1 MRLSD
6 YLKNRA
12 ACYAIWA
19 FALALALL
27 FLYVFNVSWHAM
39 AIASALLVVGSVV
52 SELVEYIRRKAFY
65 DGLYEAIDGLQ
76 VHSQAY
82 LASEMVEPPDFL
94 EGQVLCDVMRMASS
108 SMNARVARHRR
119 ESQDFRE
126 FIELWV
132 HEVKLPLASLQL
144 MSHNDGN
151 ARYAQQ
157 LARIDDMV
165 QNVLYYARSESAEK
179 DYVIRETSL
188 ARAFSNVALKNRDEL
203 LERGVQLR
211 TEGLDVTVMTDGKW
225 LEYML
230 GQLMANSLK
239 YAAPDRPPQIRVAAE
254 EQDDRTVL
262 RFWDNGIGI
271 PVSDLPHVFE
281 KSFTGENGR
290 MGKNSTGMGL
300 YLIRKLCRR
309 LGHEVVA
316 ASVQG
321 EWTEVIISFGKNALL
336 DLV

>member
-12 ACYAIWA
+12 AYYAVWS
-19 FALALALL
+19 FALAVALL
-27 FLYVFNVSWHAM
+27 FLYVFNVPWHAM
-39 AIASALLVVGSVV
+39 AIAFALLAVGAVA
-52 SELVEYIRRKAFY
+52 SELLEYRRRKSFY
-65 DGLYEAIDGLQ
+65 DGLYEALDGLLA
-76 VHSQAY
+76 HNQAY
-82 LASEMVEPPDFL
+82 LVSEMVEPPDFL
-94 EGQVLCDVMRMASS
+94 EGQILCDVMRTTSS
-108 SMNARVARHRR
+108 SMNERVAHHRR

-132 HEVKLPLASLQL
+132 HEVKLPVASLQL

-151 ARYAQQ
+151 TRYAQQ

-188 ARAFSNVALKNRDEL
+188 ARTFSNVALKNRDEL
-203 LERGVQLR
+203 LERDVQLE
-211 TEGLDVTVMTDGKW
+211 TEGLDVTVMTDAKW

-239 YAAPDRPPQIRVAAE
+239 YAAPGRPLQIRVTAE
-254 EQDDRTVL
+254 ERDDRTIL

-271 PVSDLPHVFE
+271 PAADLPHVFE

-290 MGKNSTGMGL
+290 TGKNSTGMGL
-300 YLIRKLCRR
+300 YLIRKLCER
-309 LGHEVVA
+309 LGHEVA
-316 ASVQG
+316 ATSVQG
-321 EWTEVIISFGKNALL
+321 EWTEVAISFGKNALF
-336 DLV
+336 DLT